1 MPRRT
6 ADVIA
11 VLVGVLALLL
21 KGQYSGPATDVV
33 HSYGGNVAAS
43 FAVYF
48 LARRV
53 TARSRQPRVLALAV
67 AIAIVQSFEGLDGF
81 GVMNNV
87 YDSLDLVANAVG
99 VTLGVAVDIVME
111 KLGLGT
117 PKRVAR

>member
-11 VLVGVLALLL
+11 VLVGVLGLLL

>member
-11 VLVGVLALLL
+11 VLVGVLGLLL

-67 AIAIVQSFEGLDGF
+67 AIAIVQSVEGLDGF

-99 VTLGVAVDIVME
+99 VTLGVAVDLVME

>member
-11 VLVGVLALLL
+11 VLVGVLGLLL

-99 VTLGVAVDIVME
+99 VTLGVAVDLVME